1 MIAADK
7 YQATCIS
14 IDFRNIKTTQPDI
27 IARII
32 EIDETSPNCFREMDC
47 LLRADQAVASFILR
61 VANSPIYN
69 RSQPIRTLPIAISL
83 LGINIIRSLVILA
96 FSRSVFTKSKNTLVC
111 KHIWHHSLLTAIA
124 SYNLC
129 LELGE
134 SAQCEEAFVAG
145 LVHDIGKVLLF
156 SHARKA
162 YMQALGYALE
172 QNCSSV
178 EAERLFLGTDHRH
191 IGLQAVREWRL
202 PAQFSLY
209 AGANLDQLSVEQTEN
224 KVLLCLAVANAYV
237 KGMGFGANPLEPE
250 FLKQNLSAYGLTEE
264 LIDPMF
270 EPIYLQTLMNNEI
283 FQYCAYD
290 QH

>member
-1 MIAADK
+1 MIAADIHE
-7 YQATCIS
+7 TTHTS
-14 IDFRNIKTTQPDI
+14 IDFRNIKTTQPEI

-96 FSRSVFTKSKNTLVC
+96 FSRSVFSKSKNTLVC

-134 SAQCEEAFVAG
+134 AAQCEEAFVAG

-162 YMQALGYALE
+162 YMQALGYTLE
-172 QNCSSV
+172 HNCSSV
-178 EAERLFLGTDHRH
+178 EAEQLFLGTDHRQ
-191 IGLQAVREWRL
+191 IGLQAVHEWRL

-209 AGANLDQLSVEQTEN
+209 VGTNLDQLSSQQAKN
-224 KVLLCLAVANAYV
+224 KVLLCLAVANTYV
-237 KGMGFGANPLEPE
+237 KGIGFGANPLEPE
-250 FLKQNLSAYGLTEE
+250 ILKEHLSVYGLMEE
-264 LIDPMF
+264 LIDPLL
-270 EPIYLQTLMNNEI
+270 EATYLQTLMDNEI
-283 FQYCAYD
+283 FQYCAND